1 MKNWPLSPVRRAL
14 AALVSIALL
23 SPAGAPVWAQ
33 SGASALP
40 ALGDGAEMP
49 TQQERALGDRIA
61 RDLLRDPAYVDD
73 PVLADYV
80 QSVWQ
85 PLLAGARARGDLG
98 PELDT
103 RFAWRVMLVR
113 ERSVNAFALPGGYLG
128 VHLGLIASVDS
139 ADELAA
145 VLAHE
150 LSHVTQRHIA
160 RALGQQARQTPW
172 LIGALLLGVLAAP
185 KNADAGNALIVGGQ
199 AAALQGQL
207 NFSRDM
213 EREADRIGLGVMT
226 QAGFTPAGAV
236 GMFDKLALAARL
248 NDSGAYPY
256 LRTHPLT
263 TERIADMQLRVQ
275 AQSPSATPTNAGGS
289 ALHALMKA
297 RAQVLSD
304 LHPEALRARV
314 ALGESAWSASA
325 NPPNSASQAAQPSR
339 TASAPPPASSAPSA
353 APTGAS
359 RAGAA
364 YGAALAAIRLRDPTL
379 ARSHLQHLG
388 LALRADDSAAQ
399 QQAAWLRAE
408 IDLAA
413 KDLPPLGVRSVFDAL
428 LPTPDAAPRRPALI
442 LASLAAL
449 QSRQGDLQRRA
460 LDALAAR
467 TRSEPN
473 DALAWEWQASL
484 WASQLQKT
492 SSLRA
497 EAESRAALLDL
508 DGALDRL
515 RAAQDLLR
523 AQAQPAE
530 NAAAAHIEA
539 SILDARL
546 RQWQSAQREA
556 NTRNAR

>member
-1 MKNWPLSPVRRAL
+1 MKNWPISPVQRAL

-23 SPAGAPVWAQ
+23 NPVWAPAQ
-33 SGASALP
+33 AQTGASALP

-61 RDLLRDPAYVDD
+61 HDLLRDAAYVDD

-98 PELDT
+98 AELDA

-172 LIGALLLGVLAAP
+172 LVGALLLGVLAAP
-185 KNADAGNALIVGGQ
+185 KNADAGNALIAGGQ

-213 EREADRIGLGVMT
+213 EREADRVGLGVMT

-236 GMFDKLALAARL
+236 GMFDKLQQAARL
-248 NDSGAYPY
+248 NDNGAYPY

-275 AQSPSATPTNAGGS
+275 TLGASAPAAPADAAPS

-297 RAQVLSD
+297 RAQVLSN
-304 LHPEALRARV
+304 LHPDALRARV
-314 ALGESAWSASA
+314 A
-325 NPPNSASQAAQPSR
+325 AAQAVEA
-339 TASAPPPASSAPSA
+339 TGD
-353 APTGAS
+353 APTAKALLA

-364 YGAALAAIRLRDPTL
+364 YGAALAAIRLRDPAL
-379 ARSHLQHLG
+379 ARSHWQQLR
-388 LALRADDSAAQ
+388 LALPATDSAAQ
-399 QQAAWLRAE
+399 QQAQWLRAE

-413 KDLPPLGVRSVFDAL
+413 KDLPPLEVRSVFEGL
-428 LPTPDAAPRRPALI
+428 LPAAETAPRRPALI

-449 QSRQGDLQRRA
+449 QSRQPDLQGRA

-467 TRSEPN
+467 TRTEPN
-473 DALAWEWQASL
+473 DALAWEWQAGL
-484 WASQLQKT
+484 WAQQMQKT
-492 SSLRA
+492 RALRA

-508 DGALDRL
+508 EGAIDRL
-515 RAAQDLLR
+515 RAAQDLRR
-523 AQAQPAE
+523 AAQDPQRAAAP
-530 NAAAAHIEA
+530 NADAAAAAHIEA

-546 RQWQSAQREA
+546 RQWQTAQREA
-556 NTRNAR
+556 NARSAR